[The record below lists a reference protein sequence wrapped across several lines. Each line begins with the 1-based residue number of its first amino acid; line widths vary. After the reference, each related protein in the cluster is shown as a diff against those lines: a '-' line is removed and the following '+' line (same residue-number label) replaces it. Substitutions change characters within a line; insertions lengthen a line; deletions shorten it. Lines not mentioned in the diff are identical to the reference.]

1 MSYSNSP
8 SDHQDVYQFTYPH
21 NYHYMSDG
29 STIGGDESNFWSNSP
44 RSESGSPS
52 NIHHSHNQIDSTYLY
67 SNGGCPTSNHYAHY
81 RTTIPGEI
89 DNTIVIGP
97 PFVRVAKRRT
107 TANKKERRRT
117 QSINNAYHDLR
128 SCIPNVP
135 VDTKLSKIKTLR
147 LATSYISYLTRAL
160 ETDDTP
166 GTFKAE
172 LGSLPRKSSNNNS
185 NSMQHNT
192 VNNNNCS
199 ISSHGSPNSDSSEE
213 ANSKK
218 AKGRTGW
225 PQHVWALELKQ
236 EQAL

>member
-8 SDHQDVYQFTYPH
+8 SNRQDKVFQYSYPH
-21 NYHYMSDG
+21 SYHYISDG
-29 STIGGDESNFWSNSP
+29 STIGGEESNFWPNSP
-44 RSESGSPS
+44 RSECASPS
-52 NIHHSHNQIDSTYLY
+52 NILHPKDSLNGTYLY
-67 SNGGCPTSNHYAHY
+67 PNGGCSLQSHQSPY
-81 RTTIPGEI
+81 R
-89 DNTIVIGP
+89 NTLTLETELGT
-97 PFVRVAKRRT
+97 PFVRVVKRRT

-135 VDTKLSKIKTLR
+135 DDTKLSKIKTLR

-166 GTFKAE
+166 GNFKAE
-172 LGSLPRKSSNNNS
+172 LGTLSKKSNKNYSSCCNLKSSSS
-185 NSMQHNT
+185 NSSSFT
-192 VNNNNCS
+192 PS
-199 ISSHGSPNSDSSEE
+199 IYDSPKSDSSGEMS
-213 ANSKK
+213 NTRK

>member
-8 SDHQDVYQFTYPH
+8 ADHNQDPFQYGYPSH
-21 NYHYMSDG
+21 SYHYISDG

-44 RSESGSPS
+44 RSESPSPNVLHPS
-52 NIHHSHNQIDSTYLY
+52 SQLDNSYQLYGTCPST
-67 SNGGCPTSNHYAHY
+67 NHYSPY
-81 RTTIPGEI
+81 RTSYTTMSNETDLG
-89 DNTIVIGP
+89 T
-97 PFVRVAKRRT
+97 PFVRVIKRRT

-117 QSINNAYHDLR
+117 LSINNAYADLR
-128 SCIPNVP
+128 DCIPNVP
-135 VDTKLSKIKTLR
+135 ADTKLSKIKTLR

-166 GTFKAE
+166 GSFKAE
-172 LGSLPRKSSNNNS
+172 LGTLSRKSNSNNNQQNHHNNNSCS
-185 NSMQHNT
+185 NSH
-192 VNNNNCS
+192 
-199 ISSHGSPNSDSSEE
+199 SSPKSDSSEE
-213 ANSKK
+213 ATNSRK

>member
-1 MSYSNSP
+1 MSFTNSP
-8 SDHQDVYQFTYPH
+8 SDLHQDIYQYNYPH
-21 NYHYMSDG
+21 GYHYISDG

-44 RSESGSPS
+44 RSESPSP
-52 NIHHSHNQIDSTYLY
+52 NLLHSQHQIDSSYIY
-67 SNGGCPTSNHYAHY
+67 SNSNCAASNHYSTY
-81 RTTIPGEI
+81 RSTMQEG
-89 DNTIVIGP
+89 DLGP
-97 PFVRVAKRRT
+97 PFVRVVKRRT

-166 GTFKAE
+166 GMFKAE
-172 LGSLPRKSSNNNS
+172 LGTLSRKSSSNN
-185 NSMQHNT
+185 QHN
-192 VNNNNCS
+192 NNNNCS
-199 ISSHGSPNSDSSEE
+199 NSHGSSKIESSEDPS
-213 ANSKK
+213 NSRK